1 MIRNIAFLLLL
12 SLPFTSAA
20 EPSARAQGERSESR
34 SESRGGGVPAALIKD
49 KKIIAPEGSEVG
61 LPFSPGVLSGDF
73 LYLAGTIGNK
83 PGTLEVP
90 AGIEAQ
96 MRQAMANLESVLKAA
111 DMDFS
116 RAVSVNVYL
125 SDVRHF
131 SAMNEVYRTYFP
143 KDPPVRATVEADIA
157 IPGALVE
164 LSMVAARPGVERK
177 VITPSGMQSPQLP
190 YSWGIQVGSTLFI
203 AGATARNPKT
213 LEPEGKTVQE
223 QTRNILQNVGLV
235 LEAAGMGYQDVAHC
249 RVFLDDARDFQG
261 MNEVYRTFFPQA
273 PPSRATVRAD
283 LMNAQFVSEIQCTA
297 VKDPARRVVAPAGAT
312 PSSVPLSPAI
322 EAGGRL
328 FVSGMLG
335 RGPNG
340 YSADAKE
347 QTRLTLGNLRAALNA
362 AGLDFNDV
370 VEVMVYLSDI
380 RHYQAMN
387 EVYREMV
394 GSPPPARATVGAQLM
409 APEALVEIVM
419 LAVK

>member
-1 MIRNIAFLLLL
+1 MKRIIATLLLV
-12 SLPFTSAA
+12 STAAATAA
-20 EPSARAQGERSESR
+20 E
-34 SESRGGGVPAALIKD
+34 
-49 KKIIAPEGSEVG
+49 KKIIAPEGSDVG

-73 LYLAGTIGNK
+73 LYVAGAIGNK

-96 MRQAMANLESVLKAA
+96 MRQAMANQEAVLKAA
-111 DMDFS
+111 GMDLS
-116 RAVSVNVYL
+116 RVVSVNVYL
-125 SDVRHF
+125 TDARLF
-131 SAMNEVYRTYFP
+131 AAMNDVYRTYFP

-157 IPGALVE
+157 VPGALFE
-164 LSMVAARPGVERK
+164 ISMIAARPGVARK
-177 VITPSGMQSPQLP
+177 VITPQGMQSPQLP

-203 AGATARNPKT
+203 SGATARNPKT

-235 LEAAGMGYQDVAHC
+235 LEAAGMGHQDVAHC

-283 LMNAQFVSEIQCTA
+283 LMNPQFVSEIQCTA
-297 VKDPARRVVAPAGAT
+297 VKDPARRVVSAAGAT
-312 PSSVPLSPAI
+312 PSTAPLSPAI

-328 FVSGMLG
+328 FLSGMLG
-335 RGPNG
+335 RGPSG
-340 YSADAKE
+340 YSADVKE
-347 QTRLTLGNLRAALNA
+347 QTRLTLQNLRAALNA
-362 AGLDFNDV
+362 AGLDFKDV
-370 VEVMVYLSDI
+370 VETMVYLSDI
-380 RHYQAMN
+380 RHFQAMN
-387 EVYREMV
+387 EVYRETV
-394 GSPPPARATVGAQLM
+394 TSPFPVRATVGAQLM

>member
-1 MIRNIAFLLLL
+1 
-12 SLPFTSAA
+12 
-20 EPSARAQGERSESR
+20 
-34 SESRGGGVPAALIKD
+34 
-49 KKIIAPEGSEVG
+49 
-61 LPFSPGVLSGDF
+61 
-73 LYLAGTIGNK
+73 
-83 PGTLEVP
+83 
-90 AGIEAQ
+90 
-96 MRQAMANLESVLKAA
+96 
-111 DMDFS
+111 
-116 RAVSVNVYL
+116 VNVYL
-125 SDVRHF
+125 SDARHF
-131 SAMNEVYRTYFP
+131 AAMNDVYRTYFP

-164 LSMVAARPGVERK
+164 LSMVAARPGTERK

-223 QTRNILQNVGLV
+223 QTRNILENVGLV

-283 LMNAQFVSEIQCTA
+283 LMNPQFVSEIQCTA
-297 VKDPARRVVAPAGAT
+297 VKDPARKVVAPAGAT
-312 PSSVPLSPAI
+312 PSSAPLSPAI
-322 EAGGRL
+322 DAGGRL
-328 FVSGMLG
+328 FLSGMLG

-362 AGLDFNDV
+362 AGLDFDDV
-370 VEVMVYLSDI
+370 VDTMVYLSDI
-380 RHYQAMN
+380 RYYDAMN

-394 GSPPPARATVGAQLM
+394 GSPPPARATVGSQLM
-409 APEALVEIVM
+409 APEALVEIIM

>member
-1 MIRNIAFLLLL
+1 MNRTIVVLLLL
-12 SLPFTSAA
+12 TIAATTGAA
-20 EPSARAQGERSESR
+20 E
-34 SESRGGGVPAALIKD
+34 
-49 KKIIAPEGSEVG
+49 KKIIAPEGSDLG

-73 LYLAGTIGNK
+73 LYLAGSIGNK
-83 PGTLEVP
+83 PGTLELP

-96 MRQAMANLESVLKAA
+96 TRQTMANLESVLKAA
-111 DMDFS
+111 GMDFS
-116 RAVSVNVYL
+116 RVVSANVYL
-125 SDVRHF
+125 TDVRHF
-131 SAMNEVYRTYFP
+131 AAMNEVYRTYFP

-164 LSMVAARPGVERK
+164 ISMIAARPGVERK
-177 VITPSGMQSPQLP
+177 VIAPAGMQSPQLP

-203 AGATARNPKT
+203 SGATARNPRT
-213 LEPEGKTVQE
+213 LEPEGKTVQD

-235 LEAAGMGYQDVAHC
+235 LESAGMSYKDVTHC
-249 RVFLDDARDFQG
+249 RVWIDDARDFAG
-261 MNEVYRTFFPQA
+261 MNEVYRTFFPEA

-283 LMNAQFVSEIQCTA
+283 LMNAQFLSEIQCTA
-297 VKDPARRVVAPAGAT
+297 VKDPARRVVAPAGAG
-312 PSSVPLSPAI
+312 PSTVPLSPAI

-340 YSADAKE
+340 YSGDVKE
-347 QTRLTLGNLRAALNA
+347 QTRLTLQNLKAALNA
-362 AGLDFNDV
+362 GGLDFKDV
-370 VEVMVYLSDI
+370 VETMVYLTDI
-380 RHYQAMN
+380 RYFNAMN

-394 GSPPPARATVGAQLM
+394 GSPFPARATVGSQLM